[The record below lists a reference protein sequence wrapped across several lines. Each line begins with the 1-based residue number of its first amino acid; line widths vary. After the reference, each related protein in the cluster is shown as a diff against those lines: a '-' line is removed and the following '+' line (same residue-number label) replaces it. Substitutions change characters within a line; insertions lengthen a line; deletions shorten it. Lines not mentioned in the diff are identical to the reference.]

1 MQPHSQEDLY
11 QDKEDEN
18 TSSNKMNWQIDS
30 VFTVILGHINAFQFL
45 IKLLLKTANLANL

>member
-45 IKLLLKTANLANL
+45 IKL